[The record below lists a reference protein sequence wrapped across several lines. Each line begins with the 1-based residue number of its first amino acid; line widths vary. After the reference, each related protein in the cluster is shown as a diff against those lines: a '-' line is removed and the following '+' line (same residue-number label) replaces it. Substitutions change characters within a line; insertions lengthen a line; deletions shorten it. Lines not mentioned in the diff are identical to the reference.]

1 VLVEIDVDVISR
13 AVESS
18 VRVSYASAE
27 ARQSDLIALQR
38 QTRRYDE
45 PVPVTLIALIELGE
59 RNLFGALEV
68 GFPRKEQPQRT
79 IGGARVA
86 PEFFQHL
93 PAAIAKG
100 AHD

>member
-1 VLVEIDVDVISR
+1 VISR

-18 VRVSYASAE
+18 VRVSDASAE
-27 ARQSDLIALQR
+27 ARQSDLIALQL

-45 PVPVTLIALIELGE
+45 PVPVAFIALVELGE

-68 GFPRKEQPQRT
+68 GFPRKEQPKRT
-79 IGGARVA
+79 IGGALVP
-86 PEFFQHL
+86 PEFLQHL